1 MSAPAP
7 EPAATFAERAL
18 AFGRDVYVGHGK
30 IEMLP
35 KVSVSTLA
43 EMAVAYTPGVGHV
56 VRHVLA
62 HPEALG
68 EQTAR
73 DNMVALVTDGT
84 AVLGLGD
91 VGPRAAI
98 PVMEGKAVMFKAL
111 AGIDCVPLCLDA
123 RAPDLFC
130 EVVRAL
136 EPSFA
141 GINLEDVAAPACF
154 EAVRRLEADM
164 DIPILHDDQYGT
176 ATVVTA
182 AMINAL
188 AATGRKVAETR
199 VIVNGVG
206 AAGTATIHML
216 QVLGIGDIVAVD
228 RHGILDP
235 EDQRAHPHWRDVA
248 TRTNLGNLRG
258 DLASAL
264 KGADVFVG
272 LSTGGLVDRGMVRA
286 MAADPIVFALANPE
300 PEIEPDEAT
309 AAGAAVVATGR
320 FDGRNHCNNVL
331 AFPGLMRGAMETRTS
346 RISPG
351 MCLAAARAIAAHTQ
365 AAAQLQDDR
374 APPLAALLPS
384 PLDLTLHAA
393 VAEAVGRE
401 AMAEGLARRNPEA
414 GDIAKKTLHLA
425 RLAGARAR

>member
-1 MSAPAP
+1 MSAGDPVNP
-7 EPAATFAERAL
+7 MTFAERAL
-18 AFGRDVYVGHGK
+18 AFGRDVYSGHGK
-30 IEMLP
+30 IEIMP
-35 KVSVSTLA
+35 KVSVSSLA

-56 VRHVLA
+56 VRHVIA

-73 DNMVALVTDGT
+73 DNMIALVTDGT

-123 RAPDLFC
+123 RAPDRFC

-154 EAVRRLEADM
+154 EAVRRLEDSM
-164 DIPILHDDQYGT
+164 DVPILHDDQYGT

-188 AATGRKVAETR
+188 AATGRKVEDCR
-199 VIVNGVG
+199 VVVNGIG

-216 QVLGIGDIVAVD
+216 TALGVGDIIAVD
-228 RHGILDP
+228 RYGILDV
-235 EDQRAHPHWRDVA
+235 DDVRAYPHWREIA
-248 TRTNLGNLRG
+248 ARTNSAGRRGNLAEAMR
-258 DLASAL
+258 
-264 KGADVFVG
+264 GADAFVG
-272 LSTGGLVDRGMVRA
+272 LSTRGLVNRAMVRS
-286 MAADPIVFALANPE
+286 MAKDPIVFALANPE
-300 PEIEPDEAT
+300 PEIEPEEAE
-309 AAGAAVVATGR
+309 AAGATLVATGR
-320 FDGRNHCNNVL
+320 FDGLNHCNNVL
-331 AFPGLMRGAMETRTS
+331 AFPGLMRGAMETRAS
-346 RISPG
+346 RISLD
-351 MCLAAARAIAAHTQ
+351 MCLAGARAIASHPR
-365 AAAQLQDDR
+365 LEH
-374 APPLAALLPS
+374 ALLPS
-384 PLDLTLHAA
+384 PLDLTLHAG

-401 AMAEGLARRNPEA
+401 AIRLDIARRFPEV
-414 GDIAKKTLHLA
+414 GEIAEKTLLLA
-425 RLAGARAR
+425 KLVNSRA

>member
-1 MSAPAP
+1 MRKTVSVDPKV
-7 EPAATFAERAL
+7 FAEHAL
-18 AFGRDVYVGHGK
+18 AFGRDVYSGHGK
-30 IEMLP
+30 IEIMP
-35 KVSVSTLA
+35 KVSVSSLA

-56 VRHVLA
+56 VRHVIA

-73 DNMVALVTDGT
+73 DNMIALVTDGT

-123 RAPDLFC
+123 RAPDRFC

-154 EAVRRLEADM
+154 EAVRRLEDSM
-164 DIPILHDDQYGT
+164 DVPILHDDQYGT

-188 AATGRKVAETR
+188 AITGREAANCR
-199 VIVNGVG
+199 VVVNGIG

-216 QVLGIGDIVAVD
+216 MALGIGDIIAVD
-228 RHGILDP
+228 RSGILDP
-235 EDQRAHPHWRDVA
+235 DDMRAHPHWREIA
-248 TRTNLGNLRG
+248 TRTNAGRRRG
-258 DLASAL
+258 DLTAAMR
-264 KGADVFVG
+264 GADAFVG
-272 LSTGGLVDRGMVRA
+272 LSTISLVDRTMVRS
-286 MAADPIVFALANPE
+286 MAKDPIIFALANPE
-300 PEIEPDEAT
+300 PEIEPEEAE
-309 AAGAAVVATGR
+309 AGGAAVVATGR

-331 AFPGLMRGAMETRTS
+331 AFPGLMRGAMETRAN
-346 RISPG
+346 RISLE
-351 MCLAAARAIAAHTQ
+351 MCLAGARAIAGHPRSEFT
-365 AAAQLQDDR
+365 
-374 APPLAALLPS
+374 LLPS
-384 PLDLTLHAA
+384 PLDLTLHAG

-401 AMAEGLARRNPEA
+401 AIRLKIARHFPEN
-414 GDIAKKTLHLA
+414 GEIAKKTLLLA
-425 RLAGARAR
+425 NLANSRLGFFDGT